1 MLDELSTTHL
11 VTGLQLRSTDPEV
24 GSQSLQLADQL
35 LPTAGAGGEA
45 PGADLVAD
53 NYIILYLVEI
63 VQIPDDG
70 LHSGGEELGPSSG

>member
-11 VTGLQLRSTDPEV
+11 VTGL
-24 GSQSLQLADQL
+24 QL

-63 VQIPDDG
+63 VQIDIPGD
-70 LHSGGEELGPSSG
+70 LHSGGEESGPSSG